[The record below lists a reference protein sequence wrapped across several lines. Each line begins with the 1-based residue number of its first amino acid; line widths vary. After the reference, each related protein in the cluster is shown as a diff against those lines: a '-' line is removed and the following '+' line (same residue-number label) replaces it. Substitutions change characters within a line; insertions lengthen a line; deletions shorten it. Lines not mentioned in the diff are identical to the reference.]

1 MLRAWKM
8 TSKEIRELLG
18 ISRAE
23 FSKKY
28 GIPVR
33 TLENWDSGKR
43 EPPEWILKLL
53 ERVVREDKERRTKMT
68 LKEWAIANGLEEQY
82 KQFRA
87 ECDEASEYC
96 EEQGYP
102 STGEN
107 YELMVEN
114 IKKNYPDLFED

>member
-43 EPPEWILKLL
+43 NPPEWILKLL
-53 ERVVREDKERRTKMT
+53 ERVVREDKERGIRMT
-68 LKEWAIANGLEEQY
+68 LREWAKENGLEDRYNQY
-82 KQFRA
+82 HA
-87 ECDEASEYC
+87 ECEAASEYC
-96 EEQGYP
+96 EAQGYP
-102 STGEN
+102 STGSN
-107 YELMVEN
+107 YELMVDE
-114 IKKNYPDLFED
+114 IRKNYPDLFED